1 MQWQIRII
9 EVILRRTTG
18 WVVGRS
24 VVMNEFRA
32 WPPATRYQEPLSAY
46 WNAGSRPLCSP
57 RLSLP
62 RGRRKGRLGQ
72 GGHAAVRYLH
82 TSPTEQQRVN
92 KRRRFVKPVWT
103 LLARCTEEE
112 KKLMRSILAAWDRCI
127 QNSCLLACR
136 TCEHHA
142 KRRTKINSTN
152 ADIRPIQECVSS
164 RSTSQSVTVLK
175 WCPLLGWWDFYFLTS

>member
-1 MQWQIRII
+1 MNSVLGHQRPDTRSHYQFIGTQGAVPYVLLASACQEEEGRG
-9 EVILRRTTG
+9 G
-18 WVVGRS
+18 WAKV
-24 VVMNEFRA
+24 
-32 WPPATRYQEPLSAY
+32 ATLL
-46 WNAGSRPLCSP
+46 WDICTHL
-57 RLSLP
+57 
-62 RGRRKGRLGQ
+62 
-72 GGHAAVRYLH
+72 
-82 TSPTEQQRVN
+82 QQSDRVN

-103 LLARCTEEE
+103 LLARRTQEE

-127 QNSCLLACR
+127 QNSCLLAWR